1 MVSLMSDLLGTVSG
15 MGTQRTHIVWDWN
28 GTLLH
33 DIDAVISAS
42 NAAFA
47 EVGYR
52 ATTTQEIAKSVCE
65 VFISVRAFCLFLS
78 VQNSALTPSLTVNL
92 LVIHY
97 IGRVEHTGR
106 VVRAK
111 KQTKASSVS
120 LSRFFGACGVG
131 LARDNACFS
140 YLQL

>member
-1 MVSLMSDLLGTVSG
+1 V
-15 MGTQRTHIVWDWN
+15 
-28 GTLLH
+28 
-33 DIDAVISAS
+33 
-42 NAAFA
+42 
-47 EVGYR
+47 
-52 ATTTQEIAKSVCE
+52 IAKRVCE

-78 VQNSALTPSLTVNL
+78 VQSSALTPSLTVNL

-106 VVRAK
+106 VVGAK
-111 KQTKASSVS
+111 KADQNASSVS
-120 LSRFFGACGVG
+120 LSRFFGACGVW